1 MNDTPPPRGFLRRPE
16 PKAIGHAGRGEQII
30 AGALHL
36 GGIAFGRLLSRG
48 LELRVLGGGTALAGL
63 ALTVA

>member
-1 MNDTPPPRGFLRRPE
+1 M
-16 PKAIGHAGRGEQII
+16 
-30 AGALHL
+30 ALHL